1 LSRVKDHP
9 EGPFAVLIAGP
20 TASGKSG
27 VGLRL
32 AAELDG
38 EIVNADSM
46 QVYKDLRTVTAR
58 PSETDEANCPHHL
71 YGHVPGNE
79 VFSTG
84 RWLAEVVPVI
94 EDIRA
99 RGRVPIVLGGTGL
112 YFRALT
118 DGFVEVPGIP
128 GDVRAETR
136 AEVEAI
142 GASAAHQLLAEVDA
156 RWAAKVH
163 ENDPQRIARGLE
175 VYRATGRALTDW
187 HDEPVQPALAMPFL
201 KIVLEPD
208 RAWLYDRIDR
218 RFAKMVEQG
227 AVQEVAK
234 LLSLGLEPTLPIM
247 KALGVPEL
255 GSHLRGDMGLEEAIA
270 LAGTRSRQY
279 AKRQSTWFK
288 QQMIAWN
295 HLFEQDLESQ
305 IDKIF
310 SFIDDFGLTPS
321 P

>member
-1 LSRVKDHP
+1 LSRVKDHR

-32 AAELDG
+32 AAELKG

-58 PSETDEANCPHHL
+58 PSEADEASCPHHL

-94 EDIRA
+94 EDIRE

-128 GDVRAETR
+128 EDVRAETR

-142 GASAAHQLLAEVDA
+142 GASAAHQLLVEVDA

-187 HDEPVQPALAMPFL
+187 HDAPVQPALAMPFL

-227 AVQEVAK
+227 ALQEVAK
-234 LLSLGLEPTLPIM
+234 LLSLGLAPTLPIM

-255 GSHLRGDMGLEEAIA
+255 GSHLRGDMALEEAIV
-270 LAGTRSRQY
+270 LARTRSRQY
-279 AKRQSTWFK
+279 AKRQSTWFN

-310 SFIDDFGLTPS
+310 SFIDDFGLTPRT
-321 P
+321 

>member
-1 LSRVKDHP
+1 
-9 EGPFAVLIAGP
+9 
-20 TASGKSG
+20 
-27 VGLRL
+27 
-32 AAELDG
+32 
-38 EIVNADSM
+38 M
-46 QVYKDLRTVTAR
+46 
-58 PSETDEANCPHHL
+58 
-71 YGHVPGNE
+71 
-79 VFSTG
+79 
-84 RWLAEVVPVI
+84 
-94 EDIRA
+94 
-99 RGRVPIVLGGTGL
+99 
-112 YFRALT
+112 
-118 DGFVEVPGIP
+118 PGIP
-128 GDVRAETR
+128 DDVRAETR